1 MAQERLLGEV
11 GVGEPQARGRRLPVR
26 LGLMLLASVAVYV
39 PGVLWLAY
47 AKGLTLG
54 AAFTLGAVPFLVGDI
69 CKSLAA
75 TILPSR
81 HA

>member
-1 MAQERLLGEV
+1 
-11 GVGEPQARGRRLPVR
+11 
-26 LGLMLLASVAVYV
+26 MLLASVAVYV